1 MTPRTL
7 IGHLFRHVMA
17 NPSHL
22 ALGCEADAITYA
34 QLGQGV
40 IRAADVLREEGVKP
54 GDRVMLEATRQP
66 EFVCAYFACHF
77 VHAIA
82 VPYAPDIGLSRFQNL
97 VEFLSPRAILST
109 QNMKRV
115 KECRI
120 IPLSALNDSN
130 SRPYKHNLDEPNT
143 AHPADIILTSG
154 TTGNPKGV
162 ILTHGNILAAARNIN
177 QFIGNTAEDREA
189 LALPLS
195 HSFGIGRMRC
205 QILAGGAL
213 IFTRSFQFPREM
225 FESMRRWKV
234 TGFSFVPAAWTV
246 LTRLTG
252 NRLMEFADTLRY
264 IEIGSASMPKQEK
277 ERLMKLFPRT
287 RICMHYGLTEASR
300 SAFMEFHESKDR
312 LESIGKPTP
321 NVEIRIVDEE
331 GCELETGKIGRIEIR
346 GDHVMKG
353 YWDAEASERLR
364 GGWLR
369 SGDLG
374 CRDQEGYFY
383 VSGREDDV
391 INVGGRKVYP
401 VEIEQALLKH
411 EQIRDVVC
419 VGTQNLIT
427 GEAVLAFIVAETNCG
442 ELPNAEALADFLRA
456 KIEEFK
462 IPVAFE
468 WIPSIPRNSSGKIER
483 KAVLDS
489 SQFRSAN
496 ATSQG

>member
-1 MTPRTL
+1 
-7 IGHLFRHVMA
+7 MA

-22 ALGCEADAITYA
+22 ALGYEADAITYA

-40 IRAADVLREEGVKP
+40 LRATDVLREEGVKP
-54 GDRVMLEATRQP
+54 GDRVMVEATRHP

-77 VHAIA
+77 LHAIA
-82 VPYAPDIGLSRFQNL
+82 VPYAPDIELSKFQHL

-109 QNMKRV
+109 QNMERV
-115 KECRI
+115 
-120 IPLSALNDSN
+120 LNDSD
-130 SRPYKHNLDEPNT
+130 SRPYTHSFDEPNT

-205 QILAGGAL
+205 QVLAGGAL
-213 IFTRSFQFPREM
+213 IFTRGFQFPKEM
-225 FESMRRWKV
+225 FGSMRRWNV

-252 NRLMEFADTLRY
+252 DKLMEFADTLRY
-264 IEIGSASMPKQEK
+264 IEIGSASMPKPEK
-277 ERLMKLFPRT
+277 ERLMRLFPRT

-300 SAFMEFHESKDR
+300 SAFMEFHESKER
-312 LESIGKPTP
+312 LDSIGQPTP
-321 NVEIRIVDEE
+321 NVEVRIVDEE
-331 GCELETGKIGRIEIR
+331 GRELETGRIGRIEIR

-353 YWDAEASERLR
+353 YWNADLGERLR

-401 VEIEQALLKH
+401 MEIERALLAH
-411 EQIRDVVC
+411 EQIRDVIC
-419 VGTQNLIT
+419 VGTPNPIT

-442 ELPNAEALADFLRA
+442 ELPNSEALANFLRG

-468 WIPSIPRNSSGKIER
+468 WITSIPRNPSGKIER

-489 SQFRSAN
+489 SQFRSSN
-496 ATSQG
+496 ATQSRVTDGYS